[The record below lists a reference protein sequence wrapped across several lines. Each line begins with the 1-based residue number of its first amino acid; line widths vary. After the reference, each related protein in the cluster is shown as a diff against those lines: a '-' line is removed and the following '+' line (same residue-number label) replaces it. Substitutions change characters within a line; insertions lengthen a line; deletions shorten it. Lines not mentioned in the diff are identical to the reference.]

1 MSAVFLSAS
10 VPVAGR
16 RKFRGPTDPRA
27 IQFAVRE
34 LFVAVIKRQR
44 IVLGGH
50 PAITQMVW
58 AICKDLNV
66 DYAKSVVLY
75 QSRFFQ
81 ELFPEENKHFE
92 HLVLVDAVPGDRD
105 ASLARLREEML
116 SREDLKAAVFIGG
129 MEGVEAEYALFKRV
143 HPNVSRYDGHLDYP
157 A

>member
-16 RKFRGPTDPRA
+16 QQFRGPADPRA
-27 IQFAVRE
+27 IEFAVRQ

-58 AICKDLNV
+58 AICQDLDVNH
-66 DYAKSVVLY
+66 AKSVVLY
-75 QSRFFQ
+75 QSRFFEQ
-81 ELFPEENKHFE
+81 MFPEENKHFE
-92 HLVLVDAVPGDRD
+92 NLVLVDAVPGDRE
-105 ASLARLREEML
+105 ASLACLREEML

-129 MEGVEAEYALFKRV
+129 MEGVEAEYALFKRF
-143 HPNVSRYDGHLDYP
+143 HPNVSRYDGHMDYLG
-157 A
+157 